1 LSELGILILGTSI
14 FEIAKFQAKN
24 MLQQQDSST
33 AIQKTGDILLS
44 AKAKYKNG
52 DYQGAIVEYTL
63 AIDFAPNL
71 ALAFSCRG
79 DAYDKLG
86 ESKKAMADYNRALEL
101 DPTIV
106 VAYYRRGNLHYAAKN
121 YPLALAD
128 YSQTIELRSDF
139 ALAYIGRGYA
149 NRELYGDREGVGD
162 WQVAAKLFQDQGNS
176 KQHKYVMDLIDLNTS
191 LDTLS
196 GML

>member
-1 LSELGILILGTSI
+1 
-14 FEIAKFQAKN
+14 
-24 MLQQQDSST
+24 MLQQDSST

-63 AIDFAPNL
+63 AIEFAPNL
-71 ALAFSCRG
+71 ALAYSCRG
-79 DAYDKLG
+79 DAYDKIG
-86 ESKKAMADYNRALEL
+86 ASDKAMADYNRALEL
-101 DPTIV
+101 EPTIV

-121 YPLALAD
+121 YAQALAD
-128 YSQTIELRSDF
+128 YSQTIDLKANF

-149 NRELYGDREGVGD
+149 NREIYGESEGVRD
-162 WQVAAKLFQDQGNS
+162 WQIAAKLFQEQGNS
-176 KQHKYVMDLIDLNTS
+176 KQHKYVMDLIDLNSS